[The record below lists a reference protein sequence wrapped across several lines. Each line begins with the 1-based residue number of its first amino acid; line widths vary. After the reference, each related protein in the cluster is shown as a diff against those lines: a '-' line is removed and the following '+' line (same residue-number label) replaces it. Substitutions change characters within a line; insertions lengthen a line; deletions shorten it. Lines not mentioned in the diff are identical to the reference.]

1 LTYNSPEIYTFY
13 QAKGGELSYSEW
25 SSIVQEFNEMAMNEI
40 ILKGG
45 KLNLGANL
53 STLSIGRIKRNYH
66 NQQVNWAE
74 SNKLK
79 EQLLEEGKQLYDK
92 ETGKGEKWIVYFTN
106 DWYCR
111 FYWNKGNCKIPNKSV
126 YRFVATRG
134 KMGNKTKLKNLL
146 RSDDLSY
153 LSFRKLEE

>member
-1 LTYNSPEIYTFY
+1 MNYNSPEIYEFY
-13 QAKGGELSYSEW
+13 VDRGGELSYKEW
-25 SSIVQEFNEMAMNEI
+25 SAICQEFNEMVMDEI
-40 ILKGG
+40 ILKGE
-45 KLNLGANL
+45 KINLGANL
-53 STLSIGRIKRNYH
+53 STISIARIKRNYS

-79 EQLLEEGKQLYDK
+79 QKLLDEGKHLYDSK
-92 ETGKGEKWIVYFTN
+92 TGEGENWLVYFTN

-111 FYWNKGNCKIPNKSV
+111 FYWNKGHCTVTNKTA

-146 RSDDLSY
+146 RDDDLAY
-153 LSFRKLEE
+153 LQFDKLT